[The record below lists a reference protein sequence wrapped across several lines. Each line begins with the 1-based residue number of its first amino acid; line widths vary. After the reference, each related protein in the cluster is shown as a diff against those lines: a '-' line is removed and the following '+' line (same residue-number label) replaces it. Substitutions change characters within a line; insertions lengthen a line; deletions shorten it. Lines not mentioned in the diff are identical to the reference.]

1 VLHSKLTKVSNKN
14 SNKKSEKLNVAPKS
28 LTHKEIMFVLSGLMV
43 GLLLAALDQTIVST
57 ALKSIVEDFDG
68 LTHYTWVV
76 TAYLLTSTASTPL
89 YGKISDLYGRRPVFQ
104 FAIITFLIGSFAAG
118 AATSMEQLIAFR
130 AIQGLGAGG
139 LMSLTFVIIGDIVSP
154 RERGKYQGY
163 FGGVWG
169 LSSVAGPLLGGYFS
183 DHAQILGVTGWRWI
197 FYINLPFGIAALIIT
212 SISLH
217 IPKVKRE
224 HSIDYLGALLL
235 VSGVSSLLL
244 GISVYGPQDGWQNS
258 KTLLTIAAA
267 TVLIL
272 LFIFQESRA
281 KEPII
286 PLTLFKN
293 HTFSV
298 TSVMAFIIGAGM
310 FGAIIMLP
318 LYLQIVKGDSATS
331 AGLKLIP
338 FMIGI
343 VSMSVV
349 SGKLITKHGHY
360 KRFPIIGLSLMTIG
374 LFMLST
380 LTETTAFWKLAIYGI
395 LVGAGLGLSMQT
407 IVIALQNSVDFRDLG
422 VATSANTFF
431 RSIGATMGV
440 ALFGTVYASRLAH
453 NLPIEV
459 EKIRATNPVAL
470 VGATPEKF
478 AALEENTA
486 VLQSFTP
493 ELQAG
498 IVHAFVNSFHVVF
511 LTAVPITIIGF
522 FIAFMLRETPLRTG
536 AGHQAAK
543 EEAAGEALG

>member
-1 VLHSKLTKVSNKN
+1 MSSKN
-14 SNKKSEKLNVAPKS
+14 SNKNDVAPKS

-68 LTHYTWVV
+68 LAHYTWVV

-130 AIQGLGAGG
+130 AVQGLGAGG
-139 LMSLTFVIIGDIVSP
+139 LMSLTFVIIGDIISP

-183 DHAQILGVTGWRWI
+183 DHAQILGVSGWRWI
-197 FYINLPFGIAALIIT
+197 FYINLPFGIAALILT
-212 SISLH
+212 SIFLH

-244 GISVYGPQDGWQNS
+244 GLSVYGPQDGWQNS

-267 TVLIL
+267 IVLML

-343 VSMSVV
+343 VSMSIV

-360 KRFPIIGLSLMTIG
+360 KRFPIMGLSLMTIG

-380 LTETTAFWKLAIYGI
+380 LTQTTPFWKLAIYGI
-395 LVGAGLGLSMQT
+395 FVGAGLGLSMQT
-407 IVIALQNSVDFRDLG
+407 IVIALQNSVEFRDLG

-453 NLPIEV
+453 NLPIEI
-459 EKIRATNPVAL
+459 EKLRASNPAAL

-478 AALEENTA
+478 EALKENTA
-486 VLQSFTP
+486 VLQTFTP

-498 IVHAFVNSFHVVF
+498 IINAFVNSFHVVF
-511 LTAVPITIIGF
+511 LTSVPITIIGF

-536 AGHQAAK
+536 VGHQAAK

>member
-1 VLHSKLTKVSNKN
+1 MSNKQN
-14 SNKKSEKLNVAPKS
+14 HQNDVAPKS

-258 KTLLTIAAA
+258 KTLLTIAIAI
-267 TVLIL
+267 VLIL

-343 VSMSVV
+343 VSMSIV

-459 EKIRATNPVAL
+459 EKIRATNPEAL

>member
-1 VLHSKLTKVSNKN
+1 MSNKN
-14 SNKKSEKLNVAPKS
+14 SDKNNVAPKS

-118 AATSMEQLIAFR
+118 AATSMTELIAFR
-130 AIQGLGAGG
+130 AVQGLGAGG
-139 LMSLTFVIIGDIVSP
+139 LMSLTFVIIGDIISP

-183 DHAQILGVTGWRWI
+183 DHAQILGITGWRWI

-235 VSGVSSLLL
+235 VSGVSALLL
-244 GISVYGPQDGWQNS
+244 GISVYGPQDGWQAS
-258 KTLLTIAAA
+258 KTLLTLAAA
-267 TVLIL
+267 LALIL

-281 KEPII
+281 KEPIL
-286 PLTLFKN
+286 PLALFKN

-298 TSVMAFIIGAGM
+298 TSFMAFIIGAGM

-343 VSMSVV
+343 VAMSIV

-360 KRFPIIGLSLMTIG
+360 KRFPIIGLALMTVG
-374 LFMLST
+374 LAALST
-380 LTETTAFWKLAIYGI
+380 LTETTAFWKLAIYAI

-407 IVIALQNSVDFRDLG
+407 IVIALQNSVEFRDLG

-453 NLPIEV
+453 NLPIEI
-459 EKIRATNPVAL
+459 EKVRASNPAAL

-478 AALEENTA
+478 EALKENTA
-486 VLQSFTP
+486 VLQTFTP

-511 LTAVPITIIGF
+511 LTAVPITVIGF
-522 FIAFMLRETPLRTG
+522 FVAFILRETPLRTG

-543 EEAAGEALG
+543 EEAAGEALA

>member
-1 VLHSKLTKVSNKN
+1 MSNKN
-14 SNKKSEKLNVAPKS
+14 NIAPKT

-43 GLLLAALDQTIVST
+43 GMLLAALDQTIVST
-57 ALKSIVEDFDG
+57 ALKRIVEDFNG
-68 LTHYTWVV
+68 LEHYTWVV

-118 AATSMEQLIAFR
+118 AATSMTQLIAFR
-130 AIQGLGAGG
+130 AVQGLGAGG
-139 LMSLTFVIIGDIVSP
+139 LMSLTFVIIGDIISP

-212 SISLH
+212 SMSLH

-235 VSGVSSLLL
+235 VSGVSALLL
-244 GISVYGPQDGWQNS
+244 GISVYGPQDGWQAS
-258 KTLLTIAAA
+258 KTLLTLAAA
-267 TVLIL
+267 LALIL

-281 KEPII
+281 KEPIL

-343 VSMSVV
+343 VTMSIV
-349 SGKLITKHGHY
+349 SGKMITKHGHY
-360 KRFPIIGLSLMTIG
+360 KRFPIIGLALMTVG
-374 LFMLST
+374 LAMLST
-380 LTETTAFWKLAIYGI
+380 LTESTPFWQLSIYSI
-395 LVGAGLGLSMQT
+395 LIGAGLGFSMQT

-453 NLPIEV
+453 NLPIEI
-459 EKIRATNPVAL
+459 EKLRASNPAAL

-478 AALEENTA
+478 EALKENTA
-486 VLQSFTP
+486 VLQSFSP
-493 ELQAG
+493 ELQVG
-498 IVHAFVNSFHVVF
+498 IINAFVNSFHIVF
-511 LTAVPITIIGF
+511 LTAVPVTVIGF

-543 EEAAGEALG
+543 DEAAGEALA

>member
-1 VLHSKLTKVSNKN
+1 
-14 SNKKSEKLNVAPKS
+14 
-28 LTHKEIMFVLSGLMV
+28 MFVLSGLMV

-68 LTHYTWVV
+68 LAHYTWVV

-118 AATSMEQLIAFR
+118 AATSMTQLIAFR

-139 LMSLTFVIIGDIVSP
+139 LMSLTFVIIGDIISP

-235 VSGVSSLLL
+235 VSGVSALLL
-244 GISVYGPQDGWQNS
+244 GISVYGPQDGWQTS
-258 KTLLTIAAA
+258 KTLITIAVALA
-267 TVLIL
+267 LML

-281 KEPII
+281 KEPIL

-298 TSVMAFIIGAGM
+298 TSFMAFIIGAGM

-343 VSMSVV
+343 VSMSIV

-360 KRFPIIGLSLMTIG
+360 KRFPIIGLAMMTLG
-374 LFMLST
+374 LAMMST
-380 LTETTAFWKLAIYGI
+380 LTETTAFWKLSIYAILI
-395 LVGAGLGLSMQT
+395 GAGLGFSMQT
-407 IVIALQNSVDFRDLG
+407 IVIALQNSVEFKDMG

-440 ALFGTVYASRLAH
+440 ALFGTVYASRLSH
-453 NLPIEV
+453 NLPIEI
-459 EKIRATNPVAL
+459 EKLRASNPAAL

-478 AALEENTA
+478 EALKENTA
-486 VLQSFTP
+486 VLKTFTP

-522 FIAFMLRETPLRTG
+522 LVAFILRETPLRTG
-536 AGHQAAK
+536 VGHQAAK
-543 EEAAGEALG
+543 EEAAGEALA

>member
-1 VLHSKLTKVSNKN
+1 
-14 SNKKSEKLNVAPKS
+14 
-28 LTHKEIMFVLSGLMV
+28 MFVLSGLMV
-43 GLLLAALDQTIVST
+43 GMLLAALDQTIVST

-118 AATSMEQLIAFR
+118 AATSMTQLIAFR
-130 AIQGLGAGG
+130 AVQGLGAGG
-139 LMSLTFVIIGDIVSP
+139 LMSLTFVIIGDIISP

-212 SISLH
+212 SLSLH

-224 HSIDYLGALLL
+224 HSIDYLGAVLL
-235 VSGVSSLLL
+235 VSGVSALLL
-244 GISVYGPQDGWQNS
+244 GISVYGPQDGWQSS
-258 KTLLTIAAA
+258 KTLLALAAA
-267 TVLIL
+267 LALIL
-272 LFIFQESRA
+272 LFVFQESRA
-281 KEPII
+281 KEPIL

-343 VSMSVV
+343 VAMSIT
-349 SGKLITKHGHY
+349 SGKMITKHGHY
-360 KRFPIIGLSLMTIG
+360 KRYPIIGLALMTVG
-374 LFMLST
+374 LAMLST
-380 LTETTAFWKLAIYGI
+380 LTESTPFWKLSIYSI
-395 LVGAGLGLSMQT
+395 LIGAGLGFSMQT
-407 IVIALQNSVDFRDLG
+407 IVIALQNSVDFKDLG

-453 NLPIEV
+453 NLPIEI
-459 EKIRATNPVAL
+459 EKLKASNPAAL

-478 AALEENTA
+478 EALKENTA
-486 VLQSFTP
+486 VLQTFTP

-498 IVHAFVNSFHVVF
+498 IINAFVNSFHLVF
-511 LTAVPITIIGF
+511 LTAVPITVIGF
-522 FIAFMLRETPLRTG
+522 FVAFMLRETPLRTG
-536 AGHQAAK
+536 VGHQAAK
-543 EEAAGEALG
+543 EEAAGEALA

>member
-1 VLHSKLTKVSNKN
+1 M
-14 SNKKSEKLNVAPKS
+14 SNKKSNKSDVAPKS
-28 LTHKEIMFVLSGLMV
+28 LTHKEILFVLSGLMV

-68 LTHYTWVV
+68 LAHYTWVV

-139 LMSLTFVIIGDIVSP
+139 LMSLTFVIIGDIISP

-183 DHAQILGVTGWRWI
+183 DHAQILGVSGWRWI
-197 FYINLPFGIAALIIT
+197 FYINLPFGIAALILT
-212 SISLH
+212 SIFLH

-244 GISVYGPQDGWQNS
+244 GLSVYGPQDGWQNS

-267 TVLIL
+267 IVLML

-286 PLTLFKN
+286 PLTLFRN

-318 LYLQIVKGDSATS
+318 LYFQIVKGDSATS

-343 VSMSVV
+343 VTFSIV

-360 KRFPIIGLSLMTIG
+360 KRFPIMGLSLMTVG

-380 LTETTAFWKLAIYGI
+380 LTQTTPFWQLAIYAVLI
-395 LVGAGLGLSMQT
+395 GAGLGLSMQT
-407 IVIALQNSVDFRDLG
+407 IVIALQNSVEFRDMG

-453 NLPIEV
+453 NLPIEI
-459 EKIRATNPVAL
+459 EKLRASNPAAL
-470 VGATPEKF
+470 AGATPEKF
-478 AALEENTA
+478 EALKDNTA
-486 VLQSFTP
+486 VLQTFTP

-498 IVHAFVNSFHVVF
+498 IINAFVNSFHVVF
-511 LTAVPITIIGF
+511 LASVPITIIGF

-536 AGHQAAK
+536 VGHQAAK
-543 EEAAGEALG
+543 EESAGEALG

>member
-1 VLHSKLTKVSNKN
+1 MSNKN
-14 SNKKSEKLNVAPKS
+14 NVAPKS

-57 ALKSIVEDFDG
+57 ALKSIVEDFNG

-118 AATSMEQLIAFR
+118 AATSMTQLIAFR
-130 AIQGLGAGG
+130 AVQGLGAGG
-139 LMSLTFVIIGDIVSP
+139 LMSLTFVIIGDVVSP

-235 VSGVSSLLL
+235 VSGVSALLL
-244 GISVYGPQDGWQNS
+244 GISVYGPQDGWKTS
-258 KTLLTIAAA
+258 KTLIAITTAL
-267 TVLIL
+267 VLIL

-281 KEPII
+281 KEPIL
-286 PLTLFKN
+286 PLSLFKN

-298 TSVMAFIIGAGM
+298 TSFMAFIIGAGM

-343 VSMSVV
+343 VAMSIV

-360 KRFPIIGLSLMTIG
+360 KRFPIIGLALMTLG
-374 LFMLST
+374 LAMLST
-380 LTETTAFWKLAIYGI
+380 LTETTTFWKLAIYAI

-407 IVIALQNSVDFRDLG
+407 IVIALQNSVDFKDLG

-453 NLPIEV
+453 NLPIEI
-459 EKIRATNPVAL
+459 EKVRAINPAAL
-470 VGATPEKF
+470 AGATPEKF
-478 AALEENTA
+478 AALKENTA
-486 VLQSFTP
+486 VLQTFTP
-493 ELQAG
+493 ELQTG

-511 LTAVPITIIGF
+511 LSAVPITIIGF
-522 FIAFMLRETPLRTG
+522 LVAFMLRETPLRTG

-543 EEAAGEALG
+543 EEAAGEALA

>member
-1 VLHSKLTKVSNKN
+1 MLHSKLTKVSNKK
-14 SNKKSEKLNVAPKS
+14 SNKNDVAPKS

-68 LTHYTWVV
+68 LAHYTWVV

-118 AATSMEQLIAFR
+118 ASTSMEQLIAFR
-130 AIQGLGAGG
+130 AVQGLGAGG
-139 LMSLTFVIIGDIVSP
+139 LMSLTFVIIGDIISP

-183 DHAQILGVTGWRWI
+183 DHAQILGVSGWRWI
-197 FYINLPFGIAALIIT
+197 FYINLPFGIAALILT
-212 SISLH
+212 SIFLH

-244 GISVYGPQDGWQNS
+244 GLSVYGPQDGWQNS

-267 TVLIL
+267 FVLML

-318 LYLQIVKGDSATS
+318 LYFQIVKGDSATS

-343 VSMSVV
+343 VTFSIV

-360 KRFPIIGLSLMTIG
+360 KRFPIMGLSLMTVG

-380 LTETTAFWKLAIYGI
+380 LTQTTPFWQLAIYGI
-395 LVGAGLGLSMQT
+395 FVGAGLGLSMQT
-407 IVIALQNSVDFRDLG
+407 IVIALQNSVEFRDLG

-453 NLPIEV
+453 NLPIEI
-459 EKIRATNPVAL
+459 EKLRASNPAAL

-478 AALEENTA
+478 EALKDNTA
-486 VLQSFTP
+486 VLQTFTP

-498 IVHAFVNSFHVVF
+498 IINAFVNSFHVVF
-511 LTAVPITIIGF
+511 LTSVPITIVGF

-536 AGHQAAK
+536 VGHQAAK